1 MPTRRVFQGFTLVEL
16 LIVIS
21 IIGTLVAML
30 LPAINSA
37 RERGRQ
43 TVCSARMQQIG
54 IALAKATA
62 NKRGTTRSVNGE
74 PVSLLHPSLL
84 QPNPNAADEWQRKGT
99 LAAELQEVE
108 DVWKCPSAMPGST
121 SFGFNERLGW
131 MGSRDGGRIAIVEY
145 NTNTLNNEQSVVQVV
160 GTPLT
165 DIWDNDDGSW
175 DTNDRFAPRHFEM
188 ANVFTHGKSV
198 TSYTPETID
207 PSDCYNQFQYWVPNR
222 YGLTK
227 MTWGTAKRDETL
239 SEEEEPNDPYFD
251 QCTITD
257 PAN

>member
-108 DVWKCPSAMPGST
+108 DVWKCPSAMPGSM

-188 ANVFTHGKSV
+188 ANVFTHGQERHELHTGNDRSERLLQPV
-198 TSYTPETID
+198 SILGSQPLWL
-207 PSDCYNQFQYWVPNR
+207 NQDDLGHGEAGRDSFR
-222 YGLTK
+222 GR
-227 MTWGTAKRDETL
+227 GTERPL
-239 SEEEEPNDPYFD
+239 L
-251 QCTITD
+251 
-257 PAN
+257 